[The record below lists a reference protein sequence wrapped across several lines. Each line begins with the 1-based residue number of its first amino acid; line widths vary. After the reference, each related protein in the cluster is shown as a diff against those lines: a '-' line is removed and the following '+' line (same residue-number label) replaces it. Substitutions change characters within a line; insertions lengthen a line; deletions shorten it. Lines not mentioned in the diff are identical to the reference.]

1 MTMLDLMVAM
11 VLLLTV
17 VRGMMRGLVATLF
30 SLGSWV
36 LAFVAGKWGAA
47 LAGPLLPAALGDAGV
62 RYFVGF
68 GVIFLAVLIA
78 VSLLSYAIVS
88 IINAVGLGSIDKV
101 LGGVMGLAK
110 GGVILV
116 GLTLAAGL
124 TSLPHTD
131 FWKQSASSDDL
142 QALAK
147 RALPLIPADVAK
159 HVRFE

>member
-17 VRGMMRGLVATLF
+17 VGGMMRGLVATLF
-30 SLGSWV
+30 SLASWV
-36 LAFVAGKWGAA
+36 LAFVAGQWGAA
-47 LAGPLLPAALGDAGV
+47 LAGPFLPAALGGAGV